1 MANEFKIKNGLVVDA
16 GGINTT
22 GSVNVSGS
30 LSVGTGGIT
39 EFQVVAVGTIIGN
52 SITDVHAITGSVQI
66 SGSLNATASNA
77 VSASYA
83 LTALSASFATL
94 SQTSNTASYVVTA
107 QTASYVVTSQTA
119 SYVAGTVHTV
129 TNPATFATTASYV
142 LQAVSSSFATLA
154 QTSNTASYVLNAV
167 SASYATSALT
177 ASHALTSPY
186 SGLQGTVPTWNQ
198 NTTGTAATASYVAGA
213 NVAGN
218 IAGNA
223 ATSTSASYAATA
235 SFANSFT
242 VAGTLTAQ
250 TINVQTITSSIEFN
264 TGSTRN
270 GSLTTNTHE
279 FTGSILAN
287 STNTNAFSVNTN
299 TIYVSSSNNVGIGL
313 LPSNTYK
320 LEVSGSI
327 GAVAYYETSD
337 IRLKNVI
344 ETNPSIN
351 LSSIDVIKYNLY
363 GSQDV
368 HYGYSAQQVQSVCSD
383 LVKGGEYLSLNYTD
397 LHTLKILQ
405 LEQKIAQLEA
415 QLSK

>member
-1 MANEFKIKNGLVVDA
+1 
-16 GGINTT
+16 
-22 GSVNVSGS
+22 VSGS
-30 LSVGTGGIT
+30 LVVGPSGTP
-39 EFQVVAVGTIIGN
+39 EFQVVAAGTIIGN
-52 SITDVHAITGSVQI
+52 SISDVHAITGSVQI

-83 LTALSASFATL
+83 L
-94 SQTSNTASYVVTA
+94 
-107 QTASYVVTSQTA
+107 
-119 SYVAGTVHTV
+119 
-129 TNPATFATTASYV
+129 
-142 LQAVSSSFATLA
+142 SSSFATLA
-154 QTSNTASYVLNAV
+154 QSANTASYIVLAQSASYVLNAV
-167 SASYATSALT
+167 SASYAASSLTASYALT
-177 ASHALTSPY
+177 APY

-198 NTTGTAATASYVAGA
+198 NTT
-213 NVAGN
+213 
-218 IAGNA
+218 GNA

-235 SFANSFT
+235 SFANNFT

-287 STNTNAFSVNTN
+287 STNTNAFVVNTN
-299 TIYVSSSNNVGIGL
+299 AIYVSSSNNVGIGV
-313 LPSNTYK
+313 LPSNLYK

-327 GAVAYYETSD
+327 GAAAYYETSD

-344 ETNPSIN
+344 ETNPSID
-351 LSSIDVIKYNLY
+351 LSSINVIKYNLY

-368 HYGYSAQQVQSVCSD
+368 YYGYSAQQVQSVCSD
-383 LVKGGEYLSLNYTD
+383 LVKSGEYLSLNYTD

-405 LEQKIAQLEA
+405 LEQRIAQLEA